1 MIKNTDV
8 LEARALRLTM
18 LGTLGMALLGL
29 GFALITK
36 SEAILLDGFFS
47 LIGFAIALITQKVFR
62 LVTRPGDE
70 HFPFGYAMFEPI
82 LNLSKGLLIAL
93 VSLFALVS
101 AISALLTGGRPIGAG
116 VAIVY
121 ATIAAVGCF
130 ALAWRTRVLAK
141 RAHSPLVAVDA
152 HNWIIDGFISAGV
165 ALAFL
170 LIQLTQETPIAA
182 FAPYADPVIVIVLVA
197 ATIIVPFQIIRDA
210 WRQIVGYRP
219 TSDKLQIVNQTVA
232 HTFTP
237 WPNITWQVK
246 ALEIGRFLY
255 IQVYAIDPEEYCGTL
270 KTQDQLRY
278 QLYTALR
285 KQFKH
290 LELNVIF
297 TQNFHPDN
305 GYLLSETYATSNTSK
320 GSIRS

>member
-1 MIKNTDV
+1 MIKTTDA

-18 LGTLGMALLGL
+18 LGTLGMALWGL

-130 ALAWRTRVLAK
+130 ALAGRTRVLAK
-141 RAHSPLVAVDA
+141 RAHSPLVAVDV

-170 LIQLTQETPIAA
+170 LIQFTQGTPVAA
-182 FAPYADPVIVIVLVA
+182 FAPYADPAIVIVLVA
-197 ATIIVPFQIIRDA
+197 ATIMVPFQIIRDA

-219 TSDKLQIVNQTVA
+219 TPDKLQVVNQSVA
-232 HTFTP
+232 QTFAP
-237 WPNITWQVK
+237 WPSVTWQVR

-255 IQVYAIDPEEYCGTL
+255 VQVYAIDPEEYCGKL
-270 KTQDQLRY
+270 STQDQLRY
-278 QLYTALR
+278 QIYSALR
-285 KQFKH
+285 EQFKH
-290 LELNVIF
+290 LELDVIF
-297 TQNFHPDN
+297 TQNL
-305 GYLLSETYATSNTSK
+305 YLNSVYLMSEIHAASDASK
-320 GSIRS
+320 CDIGS

>member
-1 MIKNTDV
+1 MIKTADA

-130 ALAWRTRVLAK
+130 ILAWRTRVLAK
-141 RAHSPLVAVDA
+141 RARSPLVAVDA
-152 HNWIIDGFISAGV
+152 HNWIIDGLISAGV

-170 LIQLTQETPIAA
+170 LIQLTQGTPVAA
-182 FAPYADPVIVIVLVA
+182 FAPYADPVIVIVLVV
-197 ATIIVPFQIIRDA
+197 ATIMVPLQIIRDA
-210 WRQIVGYRP
+210 WRQVVGYRP
-219 TSDKLQIVNQTVA
+219 TPDKLQGVNRSVAQTFA
-232 HTFTP
+232 P
-237 WPNITWQVK
+237 WPSVTWQVR
-246 ALEIGRFLY
+246 AIEIGRFLY
-255 IQVYAIDPEEYCGTL
+255 VQVYAIDPEECCGTL
-270 KTQDQLRY
+270 STQDQLRY
-278 QLYTALR
+278 QIYTALR
-285 KQFKH
+285 EQFKH

-297 TQNFHPDN
+297 TQGLYPDS
-305 GYLLSETYATSNTSK
+305 GYPM
-320 GSIRS
+320 